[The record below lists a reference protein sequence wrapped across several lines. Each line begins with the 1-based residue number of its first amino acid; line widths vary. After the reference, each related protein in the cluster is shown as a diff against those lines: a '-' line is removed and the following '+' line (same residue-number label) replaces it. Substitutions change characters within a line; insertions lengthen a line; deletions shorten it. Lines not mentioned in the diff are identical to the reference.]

1 MTKQKIAIQ
10 FKLFSVGLGL
20 LGCILVS
27 PWGTASDAIATPN
40 KAIVTN
46 NPDTNNALANTAMIN
61 KIIGT
66 SETTIH
72 HSNKEVTLTV
82 LNRDIVHFRSTV
94 LGIEPEERVRRA
106 QRRIAQQLAQPGQHK
121 VGVVDMPPGKLLQ
134 IDGAGSFYIAPDD
147 IDPFQQETIASV
159 ANHAA
164 MQINRILQETQE
176 GRSLD
181 RMLRAS
187 GNAVLASCIFVGLL
201 WILFKLRRAAI
212 AKILSVARDKLDG
225 HQLVQAKLIKRDHI
239 QSALRRLLQWF
250 SWLLI
255 FLLSYEWLSFVLSQ
269 FPFTRPLGEQL
280 NSYLLGI
287 AETIGSAA
295 IKSIPDLLTAGV
307 IFFLA
312 KLVVQALNAF
322 FDRVE
327 NGIISLSWLS
337 ADVVTPTR
345 RITKIAVWLFALTM
359 AYPYLPG
366 SGTEAFKGVSVLIG
380 LMISLG
386 ASSLIAQAA
395 SGLIL
400 TYSRIY
406 RTGEFIQ
413 VNGHEGTIT
422 ELGMFTTRL
431 RNGMGLE
438 ITLPNALVLGNVTKN
453 YSRAVEGPGFVI
465 DTKITIGYDT
475 PWRQVEA
482 MLIEAARRTP
492 SVLSEPVPKVFQ
504 TALSDF
510 YPEYLLICQAI
521 PDDPIPRAE
530 VMSALH
536 ANIQDVFNEYKVQ
549 IMSPHYLADPEKEKL
564 VAKDNWFRA
573 PASE

>member
-1 MTKQKIAIQ
+1 MVHKNIPTFFCA
-10 FKLFSVGLGL
+10 LGL
-20 LGCILVS
+20 VF
-27 PWGTASDAIATPN
+27 AMQF
-40 KAIVTN
+40 
-46 NPDTNNALANTAMIN
+46 ALAADMATIPTPAP
-61 KIIGT
+61 T
-66 SETTIH
+66 SVTSTV
-72 HSNKEVTLTV
+72 NKEVALSV

-159 ANHAA
+159 ANQAA
-164 MQINRILQETQE
+164 SQISLILKETQE

-181 RMLRAS
+181 RMLRAC
-187 GNAVLASCIFVGLL
+187 GYVLLASGIFVGLL
-201 WILFKLRRAAI
+201 WVLFKIRRAAI
-212 AKILSVARDKLDG
+212 ARILSLARDKLEG
-225 HQLVQAKLIKRDHI
+225 HQLIQAKLIKRDYI
-239 QSALRRLLQWF
+239 QTGLRRLLQWV
-250 SWLLI
+250 SWVFI

-269 FPFTRPLGEQL
+269 FPYTRPLGEQL

-295 IKSIPDLLTAGV
+295 IKAIPDLLTAGV

-312 KLVVQALNAF
+312 KLVVQGFNSF

-327 NGIISLSWLS
+327 NGVITLSWLT
-337 ADVVTPTR
+337 ADVASPTR
-345 RITKIAVWLFALTM
+345 RITKIAIWLFALTM

-366 SGTEAFKGVSVLIG
+366 SGTEAFKGVSVLVG

-413 VNGHEGTIT
+413 VNEHEGTIT

-453 YSRAVEGPGFVI
+453 YSRAVDGPGFVV
-465 DTKITIGYDT
+465 DTKVTIGYDT

-482 MLIEAARRTP
+482 MLVEAARRTNGI
-492 SVLSEPVPKVFQ
+492 LDEPRPKVFQ

-510 YPEYLLICQAI
+510 YPEYLLICQARSE
-521 PDDPIPRAE
+521 DPVPRAE
-530 VMSALH
+530 VISNLH

-549 IMSPHYLADPEKEKL
+549 IMSPHYLSDPDKEKL
-564 VAKDNWFRA
+564 VPKEGWFRA

>member
-1 MTKQKIAIQ
+1 MNYKNLRTFFGTFFFTLGFVFVMQ
-10 FKLFSVGLGL
+10 SGLAADTAT
-20 LGCILVS
+20 IPTPAPS
-27 PWGTASDAIATPN
+27 PTTPS
-40 KAIVTN
+40 A
-46 NPDTNNALANTAMIN
+46 
-61 KIIGT
+61 
-66 SETTIH
+66 
-72 HSNKEVTLTV
+72 NKEVSLKL
-82 LNRDIVHFRSTV
+82 LNRDIIHFRSTV
-94 LGIEPEERVRRA
+94 LGIEPEERARRA
-106 QRRIAQQLAQPGQHK
+106 QRRITQQLANPGEHK
-121 VGVVDMPPGKLLQ
+121 ISVADMPPGKLIQ

-147 IDPFQQETIASV
+147 VDPFQQETITSV
-159 ANHAA
+159 ANQAVTR
-164 MQINRILQETQE
+164 INLVLKETQE

-187 GNAVLASCIFVGLL
+187 AYALLASCIFIGLL
-201 WILFKLRRAAI
+201 WILFKLRRAAV

-239 QSALRRLLQWF
+239 QSGLRRLLQWL
-250 SWLLI
+250 SWVVI
-255 FLLSYEWLSFVLSQ
+255 FLLSYEWLSFTLSQ

-280 NSYLLGI
+280 NTYLLGI
-287 AETIGSAA
+287 TGTIASAA
-295 IKSIPDLLTAGV
+295 LRAIPDLFTACV

-312 KLVVQALNAF
+312 KLVVQGFNAF

-327 NGIISLSWLS
+327 NGVLTVSWLG
-337 ADVVTPTR
+337 ADVVAPTR
-345 RITKIAVWLFALTM
+345 RITKVAVWLFALAM

-366 SGTEAFKGVSVLIG
+366 SGTEAFKGVSVLVG

-406 RTGEFIQ
+406 RTGEFIH

-422 ELGMFTTRL
+422 DLGMFTTRI

-453 YSRAVEGPGFVI
+453 YSRAVEGPGFVV
-465 DTKITIGYDT
+465 DTKVTIGYDT

-492 SVLSEPVPKVFQ
+492 SVLSEPRPKVFQ

-510 YPEYLLICQAI
+510 YPEYLLICQAV
-521 PDDPIPRAE
+521 PDDPVPRAE

-536 ANIQDVFNEYKVQ
+536 ANIQDVFNEYNVQ
-549 IMSPHYLADPEKEKL
+549 IMSPHYRADPEEEKL
-564 VAKDNWFRA
+564 VPKERWFRA

>member
-1 MTKQKIAIQ
+1 MNYRNFRAS
-10 FKLFSVGLGL
+10 FCALGL
-20 LGCILVS
+20 VFAMPFAVAADTTAIPTPTPS
-27 PWGTASDAIATPN
+27 PTTPTASR
-40 KAIVTN
+40 
-46 NPDTNNALANTAMIN
+46 
-61 KIIGT
+61 
-66 SETTIH
+66 
-72 HSNKEVTLTV
+72 EVSLTV
-82 LNRDIVHFRSTV
+82 LNRDIIHFRSTV
-94 LGIEPEERVRRA
+94 LGIEPEERARRA
-106 QRRIAQQLAQPGQHK
+106 QRRISQQLANPGDHK
-121 VGVVDMPPGKLLQ
+121 ITVADMPPGKLIQ

-147 IDPFQQETIASV
+147 VDPFQQETIASV
-159 ANHAA
+159 ANQAVA
-164 MQINRILQETQE
+164 RINLVLKETQE

-187 GNAVLASCIFVGLL
+187 AYTLLASCIFIGLL
-201 WILFKLRRAAI
+201 WMLFKLRRAAV

-225 HQLVQAKLIKRDHI
+225 HQLVQANLIKRDHI
-239 QSALRRLLQWF
+239 QSGLRRLLQWL
-250 SWLLI
+250 SWVVI

-280 NSYLLGI
+280 NTYLLGVAGTI
-287 AETIGSAA
+287 ASAA
-295 IKSIPDLLTAGV
+295 LKAIPDLFTACI

-312 KLVVQALNAF
+312 KLVVQGFNAF
-322 FDRVE
+322 FERVE
-327 NGIISLSWLS
+327 NGVLTISWLG
-337 ADVVTPTR
+337 ADVVAPTR
-345 RITKIAVWLFALTM
+345 RITKVAVWLFALAM

-366 SGTEAFKGVSVLIG
+366 AGTEAFKGVSVLVG

-406 RTGEFIQ
+406 RTGEFIH

-422 ELGMFTTRL
+422 DLGMFTTRL

-438 ITLPNALVLGNVTKN
+438 VTLPNALVLGNVTKN

-465 DTKITIGYDT
+465 DTKVTIGYDT

-492 SVLSEPVPKVFQ
+492 SVLSEPRPKVFQ

-510 YPEYLLICQAI
+510 YPEYLLICQAV
-521 PDDPIPRAE
+521 PGDPVPRAE

-536 ANIQDVFNEYKVQ
+536 ANIQDVFNEYNVQ
-549 IMSPHYLADPEKEKL
+549 IMSPHYRADPEKEKI
-564 VAKDNWFRA
+564 VPKEGWFRA

>member
-1 MTKQKIAIQ
+1 MNHKNFRTFFCA
-10 FKLFSVGLGL
+10 LGLVFSVQFAVAADMAT
-20 LGCILVS
+20 IPTPAPV
-27 PWGTASDAIATPN
+27 PATP
-40 KAIVTN
+40 
-46 NPDTNNALANTAMIN
+46 TA
-61 KIIGT
+61 
-66 SETTIH
+66 
-72 HSNKEVTLTV
+72 NKEVSLNV
-82 LNRDIVHFRSTV
+82 LNRDIINFRSTV
-94 LGIEPEERVRRA
+94 LGIEPEERARRA
-106 QRRIAQQLAQPGQHK
+106 QRRITQQLANPGEHK
-121 VGVVDMPPGKLLQ
+121 ISVADMPPGKLIQ

-147 IDPFQQETIASV
+147 IDPFQQETINSV
-159 ANHAA
+159 ANQAVTR
-164 MQINRILQETQE
+164 INLVLKETKE
-176 GRSLD
+176 GRSLE
-181 RMLRAS
+181 RMLQA
-187 GNAVLASCIFVGLL
+187 GAYALLASCIFVGLL
-201 WILFKLRRAAI
+201 WILFKLRRAAV

-239 QSALRRLLQWF
+239 QSGVRRLLQWF
-250 SWLLI
+250 SWVLI

-280 NSYLLGI
+280 NTYLLGI
-287 AETIGSAA
+287 ASTIASAA
-295 IKSIPDLLTAGV
+295 IKSVPDLFTACV

-312 KLVVQALNAF
+312 KLVVQGFNAF

-327 NGIISLSWLS
+327 KGILQVAWLG
-337 ADVVTPTR
+337 ADVVAPTR
-345 RITKIAVWLFALTM
+345 RMTKVAVWLFALTM

-366 SGTEAFKGVSVLIG
+366 SGTEAFKGVSVLVG

-406 RTGEFIQ
+406 RTGEFIH

-422 ELGMFTTRL
+422 DLGMFTTRL

-465 DTKITIGYDT
+465 DTKVTIGYDT

-482 MLIEAARRTP
+482 MLVEAARRTP
-492 SVLSEPVPKVFQ
+492 SVLSEPSPKVFQ

-510 YPEYLLICQAI
+510 YPEYLLICQAV
-521 PDDPIPRAE
+521 PNDPVPRAE

-536 ANIQDVFNEYKVQ
+536 ANIQDVFNEYNVQ
-549 IMSPHYLADPEKEKL
+549 IMSPHYLGDPEKEKL
-564 VAKDNWFRA
+564 VPKEGWFRA